1 MCSSKNASKFAIFH
15 VGKYRKTQVVFFVF
29 YFTQLYIFI
38 QKFWNISLK
47 HFKVRKPLI
56 YEECDRYTHLMKKI
70 GLGLAVSGLQMAKY
84 LSADTATTMNIQP
97 LFAMFLN
104 GCQKY
109 GNINLYLKEEKTS
122 LFIQYDYICPLL
134 KNCEM
139 KVRILKKV

>member
-1 MCSSKNASKFAIFH
+1 MKSVI
-15 VGKYRKTQVVFFVF
+15 G
-29 YFTQLYIFI
+29 
-38 QKFWNISLK
+38 
-47 HFKVRKPLI
+47 
-56 YEECDRYTHLMKKI
+56 THLMKKI

>member
-1 MCSSKNASKFAIFH
+1 MKSVI
-15 VGKYRKTQVVFFVF
+15 G
-29 YFTQLYIFI
+29 
-38 QKFWNISLK
+38 
-47 HFKVRKPLI
+47 
-56 YEECDRYTHLMKKI
+56 THLMKKI

-109 GNINLYLKEEKTS
+109 GNINLYLKEEKKQVF
-122 LFIQYDYICPLL
+122 LYNICPLL

-139 KVRILKKV
+139 KVRLLKIYLWQVHIISFQKMCTREIFFKKITIHYH